1 MINVE
6 TLRATSLRN
15 NTNGL
20 QISQDSVAH
29 YLLIINMLYFPKAI
43 ITGRKMQKNCNF
55 RPLIFGDLIE
65 IA

>member
-20 QISQDSVAH
+20 QISQDSVAD
-29 YLLIINMLYFPKAI
+29 YLLIINMLYFPKVI
-43 ITGRKMQKNCNF
+43 ITGRKMQKIA
-55 RPLIFGDLIE
+55 IFAHLYLE
-65 IA
+65 I